1 MAQCMAAVTQ
11 RNGRSVLHARKSP
24 AAADAAAAVGGGAGA
39 AAAQFSAAA
48 AAEQVGCS
56 KTFVSDRWMESD
68 NEKLFSFSNIKLLAS
83 RCEQTHKM

>member
-1 MAQCMAAVTQ
+1 MAAVTQ

-24 AAADAAAAVGGGAGA
+24 AAADAAAAVGGGGAGA

-56 KTFVSDRWMESD
+56 KTFVFDRWMESD
-68 NEKLFSFSNIKLLAS
+68 NEKLFSFSNIKLSAS